1 MNLDRKTNN
10 ECQKR
15 MEDEFKTT
23 QERRLIKGE
32 IKEFLCACQWFD
44 SIQIAESILSD
55 NHVFRYHFKA
65 NKDQSDD
72 IVNECIKLIY
82 GIRLLV
88 TVHGALRLN
97 DPSRILKIAPKHP
110 LFVTGMII
118 EYDDI
123 TGTLGIISE
132 ITPCNDKDYL
142 KLGYI
147 LLMRYFTDYFS
158 KLQTKC
164 VPTKLET
171 ICRRLAT
178 YSVVG
183 GIDSLEVY
191 FDDQE
196 LVRLDNELTKTKIAT
211 RQREILKKKK
221 DIYEKYINGTNL
233 FSEDAKKFL
242 DYYGEANQTLLLSE
256 PFWDIKKY
264 ETTFCGTICSWKS
277 VINMIDSLRSM
288 SSLKI
293 SYQQNIWT
301 EIDSE
306 SPHDLKKV
314 QAAQIQT
321 ILIAKILLTSLAN
334 KTIENGYYFHFK
346 LFPDVE
352 NEWDFA
358 NNARYEIITTKDSCT
373 IYTNKLRYID
383 ETNSFIR
390 NLPDYPDKQY
400 IYPMLEA
407 LSHSIDFVMAWLF
420 KQDNSLL
427 ITSYCTAIAQSTE

>member
-15 MEDEFKTT
+15 MEDEFKAT

-346 LFPDVE
+346 LIPDVE

-420 KQDNSLL
+420 EQDNSLL
-427 ITSYCTAIAQSTE
+427 ITSYCKAIAAY

>member
-1 MNLDRKTNN
+1 MNLDRNTNY

-15 MEDEFKTT
+15 MENEFKTI

-55 NHVFRYHFKA
+55 NRVFRYHFKE
-65 NKDQSDD
+65 NKAKSDD

-97 DPSRILKIAPKHP
+97 DPSRILRIAQKHP
-110 LFVTGMII
+110 LFVTGLIM
-118 EYDDI
+118 EYDDF
-123 TGTLGIISE
+123 TGTLGIISD
-132 ITPCNDKDYL
+132 ITPCGDKDYL
-142 KLGYI
+142 KIGYI
-147 LLMRYFTDYFS
+147 RLMRYFTDYFS
-158 KLQTKC
+158 KLQTKYI
-164 VPTKLET
+164 PTKLET
-171 ICRRLAT
+171 ICQRLAT

-191 FDDQE
+191 LDDQE
-196 LVRLDNELTKTKIAT
+196 LERLDNELAKTKIAT

-233 FSEDAKKFL
+233 FSDDAKKFL
-242 DYYGEANQTLLLSE
+242 DYYGKANQTLLLCE
-256 PFWDIKKY
+256 PFWDLKKH
-264 ETTFCGTICSWKS
+264 ETKFCGTICSWRS
-277 VINMIDSLRSM
+277 VNKMIDSLRSM
-288 SSLKI
+288 SSMRI
-293 SYQQNIWT
+293 SYQQSIW
-301 EIDSE
+301 EAIDSE
-306 SPHDLKKV
+306 RPHDLKKV

-358 NNARYEIITTKDSCT
+358 NNARYEIVTTKDSCT

-390 NLPDYPDKQY
+390 NHPDYPDKQY
-400 IYPMLEA
+400 INPMLEA
-407 LSHSIDFVMAWLF
+407 LSHSIDFVMDWLL

-427 ITSYCTAIAQSTE
+427 ITLNCRAIAQSTE